1 MIDPFA
7 MKTPSARH
15 LEAIVIGG
23 SAGGIDALLALL
35 PRLPSGYSLPIVIVL
50 HLPDERDSRLAEIF
64 AARLSLPV
72 REARD
77 KETIQP
83 GTVYF
88 AGAGYHLSI
97 EADRS
102 FSLSCEPPLHF
113 SRPSIDI
120 LMESAADAYGP
131 ALLGILLTGANDDGA
146 AGLCHVQECGGMT
159 VVQDPSEAH
168 IATMPAAAID
178 IFTPDK
184 ILKLQDIHALLLTL
198 DDSHAH

>member
-1 MIDPFA
+1 MNASSTRP
-7 MKTPSARH
+7 

-23 SAGGIDALLALL
+23 SAGAIDALLTLL
-35 PRLPSGYSLPIVIVL
+35 PRLPSGYRLPIVIVL

-64 AARLSLPV
+64 AARMVLPV

-77 KETIQP
+77 KDTIQA

-97 EADRS
+97 EADHS

-120 LMESAADAYGP
+120 LMESAAEAYGP
-131 ALLGILLTGANDDGA
+131 GLLGILLTGANADGA
-146 AGLCHVQECGGMT
+146 AGLCRIQECGGMT

-168 IATMPAAAID
+168 IAIMPAAALD
-178 IFTPDK
+178 IFTPDR

-198 DDSHAH
+198 DDSHAY

>member
-1 MIDPFA
+1 MNA
-7 MKTPSARH
+7 SSTPP
-15 LEAIVIGG
+15 LEAIVIGS

-35 PRLPSGYSLPIVIVL
+35 PDLPSGYPLPIVIVL

-64 AARLSLPV
+64 ATRLALPV
-72 REARD
+72 REAAD
-77 KETIQP
+77 KDTIHP

-120 LMESAADAYGP
+120 MMESAADAYGP
-131 ALLGILLTGANDDGA
+131 GLLGILLTGANDDGA
-146 AGLCHVQECGGMT
+146 AGLCRIQECGGMT

-168 IATMPAAAID
+168 IAIMPAAALD
-178 IFTPDK
+178 IFTPDR
-184 ILKLQDIHALLLTL
+184 ILKLRDIHSLLLTL
-198 DDSHAH
+198 DHRHAT

>member
-1 MIDPFA
+1 MNAPRT
-7 MKTPSARH
+7 TP

-35 PRLPSGYSLPIVIVL
+35 PGLPAGYRLPIIIVL

-64 AARLSLPV
+64 AARMALPV
-72 REARD
+72 CEATD
-77 KETIQP
+77 KDTIRP

-97 EADRS
+97 EADHS

-131 ALLGILLTGANDDGA
+131 GLLGILLTGANDDGA
-146 AGLCHVQECGGMT
+146 AGLCRIQERGGMT

-168 IATMPAAAID
+168 IAIMPAAALD
-178 IFTPDK
+178 IFTPDR
-184 ILKLQDIHALLLTL
+184 ILKLKDIHALLLTL